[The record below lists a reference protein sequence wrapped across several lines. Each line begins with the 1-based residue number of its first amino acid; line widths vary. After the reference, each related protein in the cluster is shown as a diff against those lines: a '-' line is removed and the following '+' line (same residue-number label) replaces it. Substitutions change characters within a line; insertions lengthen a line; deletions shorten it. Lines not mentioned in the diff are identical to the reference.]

1 MSEQELTVSQG
12 LNFGNLYAKI
22 EALLFAS
29 PRPLG
34 VNDILEVLEGETA
47 TFKEVKLIIQKISE
61 FHSARN
67 EGGFLLESV
76 GTGMYQFRTKAE
88 LTPVVER
95 LYSRRPRPF
104 SRAAQET
111 LAIIAYRQPVS
122 RSDVEFI
129 RGTDSGSIIKNLL
142 ERDLVRCSG
151 RKKIPGK
158 PMLFVTT
165 EEFLRVYRLNS
176 LDELPPLESFQPRRE
191 LLEFVNEL
199 ETAKEQEE
207 AGPQSEESVPLL

>member
-1 MSEQELTVSQG
+1 MISEQEPTVPQSLT
-12 LNFGNLYAKI
+12 FENLYAKI

-34 VNDILEVLEGETA
+34 VNDILEILEGETA
-47 TFKEVKLIIQKISE
+47 SFKEIKIIIQKIGE
-61 FHSARN
+61 FHSARS

-76 GTGMYQFRTKAE
+76 GAGLYQFRTRAE

-122 RSDVEFI
+122 RSDFEFI

-142 ERDLVRCSG
+142 ERDLIRCSG

-165 EEFLRVYRLNS
+165 EEFLRVYRLNN

-191 LLEFVNEL
+191 LLDFVSDL
-199 ETAKEQEE
+199 ENTKEEGEE
-207 AGPQSEESVPLL
+207 APAEAPLI